1 MKEINGVKYYRVS
14 EVCKMVG
21 RSHTTITR
29 VWYGAEEYAKE
40 HNIHFPFVLPT
51 YRTDLDKKGSRYW
64 SEEGVQKLIQFR
76 DRILPGD
83 LAFYNREYMWGERNK
98 ILKDKQDFKKELSE
112 EIGEDVNELLRKE
125 PNNNDSN

>member
-1 MKEINGVKYYRVS
+1 
-14 EVCKMVG
+14 
-21 RSHTTITR
+21 
-29 VWYGAEEYAKE
+29 
-40 HNIHFPFVLPT
+40 
-51 YRTDLDKKGSRYW
+51 LDKKGSRYW